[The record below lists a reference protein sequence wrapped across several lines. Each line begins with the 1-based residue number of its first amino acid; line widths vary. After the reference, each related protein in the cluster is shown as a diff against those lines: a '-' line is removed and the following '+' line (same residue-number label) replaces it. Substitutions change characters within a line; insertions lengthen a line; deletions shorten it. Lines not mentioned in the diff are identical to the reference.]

1 MTAAA
6 QNIDDMLGPEPEI
19 TEEQEVIDVQPEVV
33 EEQQPVTEQVQE
45 EQKPAPEDLV
55 SNYKRMA
62 HAERMERQK
71 LAEQMSVMQQ
81 RFEQLIAAQQP
92 APEPEPV
99 YEDDPLGATF
109 SKVDKV
115 AKTVE
120 SLQTEAAQRKQAD
133 EYQRFVS
140 TIQQEEANFMQANP
154 DYRDA
159 VTFVQQRRMN
169 ELQAMGYDES
179 SAMQVL
185 AQDAYAV
192 TMRAQQMGQSP
203 AAFVY
208 DMAKKLGY
216 AAQPKQNLEQ
226 IAAGQQVA
234 KSVAGGA
241 QPVAE
246 GGLPPNLAEMSDAD
260 FDVLFNKMIKSK

>member
-1 MTAAA
+1 MTATA

-19 TEEQEVIDVQPEVV
+19 NEEQEVVEQPEVV
-33 EEQQPVTEQVQE
+33 EEQQSVVEQQQE
-45 EQKPAPEDLV
+45 EQKPAPEDIV

-71 LAEQMSVMQQ
+71 LAEQMGMMQQ

-92 APEPEPV
+92 QPDPEPQ

-120 SLQTEAAQRKQAD
+120 TLQAEASNRQQAD
-133 EYQRFVS
+133 NYQRFVN
-140 TIQQEEANFMQANP
+140 TIQQDETSFMQSNP

-169 ELQAMGYDES
+169 ELQAMGYDDQ

-192 TMRAQQMGQSP
+192 TMRAQQVGQSP

-226 IAAGQQVA
+226 VAAGQQVA

-241 QPVAE
+241 QPVSE

-260 FDVLFNKMIKSK
+260 FDALFNKMAKVK

>member
-19 TEEQEVIDVQPEVV
+19 PEEEAVEQEAV
-33 EEQQPVTEQVQE
+33 EEPVAEEVQE
-45 EQKPAPEDLV
+45 EQKPAIDPVKAAEERE
-55 SNYKRMA
+55 NYKRMA

-71 LAEQMSVMQQ
+71 LAEQMNLMQK
-81 RFEQLIAAQQP
+81 RFEQLMEAQQP
-92 APEPEPV
+92 QPDPEPQYDE
-99 YEDDPLGATF
+99 DPLGATY

-115 AKTVE
+115 VKTVE
-120 SLQTEAAQRKQAD
+120 ALQAETAQRKQAE

-140 TIQQEEANFMQANP
+140 TIQNDEASFLQKNP
-154 DYRDA
+154 DYREA
-159 VTFVQQRRMN
+159 VTFVQQRRVN
-169 ELQAMGYDES
+169 ELQAMGYDEQ
-179 SAMQVL
+179 SALKVL

-192 TMRAQQMGQSP
+192 TMRAQELGQSP

-216 AAQPKQNLEQ
+216 SAQPKQNLEQ

-246 GGLPPNLAEMSDAD
+246 GGLPPNLAEMSDSD
-260 FDVLFNKMIKSK
+260 FEALFNKMAKAK

>member
-19 TEEQEVIDVQPEVV
+19 TEEQEVAEQPEVV
-33 EEQQPVTEQVQE
+33 EEVVAEQVQE

-71 LAEQMSVMQQ
+71 LAEQMSTMQQ
-81 RFEQLIAAQQP
+81 RFEQLMAAQQP
-92 APEPEPV
+92 APPPEPE
-99 YEDDPLGATF
+99 YDDDPLGATF
-109 SKVDKV
+109 NKIDKV

-120 SLQTEAAQRKQAD
+120 GLQEETAQRKQA
-133 EYQRFVS
+133 EQYQQFVG
-140 TIQQEEANFMQANP
+140 TIQQEEARFMQTNP

-260 FDVLFNKMIKSK
+260 FEALFNKMAKAK